1 MLVFASLG
9 PVTARICCHYNLAFK
24 KLFGTIS
31 IQWTGSLEYYRTK
44 YFLTRSKMCCG
55 DVFVSMC
62 FTDDVGAD
70 IVSEPCYCVFL
81 HLR

>member
-1 MLVFASLG
+1 MQNNIRLLRNYLGQSPFNGAVALDRLVLSI
-9 PVTARICCHYNLAFK
+9 IC
-24 KLFGTIS
+24 
-31 IQWTGSLEYYRTK
+31 YRTK
-44 YFLTRSKMCCG
+44 YFPTRSKMCCG